1 MRISLARNAILSAI
15 LPVILAASLATLI
28 AAPALAAATLAEF
41 NAAAE
46 RTAAH
51 YRVALGYLRTG
62 NTDLA
67 AIEIER
73 MRETWSSVSRTLAR
87 PPLELSK
94 DVQLYRNTML
104 DISTRLVTASIM
116 IDTGRPAIAA
126 DALRAIRNGLSD
138 LRKVNGVVV
147 LADCVR
153 DANAAMDALYVYND
167 RNLDWSRAGVAGDIN
182 AKANAYGAILKRCD
196 NLADAATRA
205 NPEFRRLIDGAAA
218 SLAQMPKATAARD
231 AGLLHRLL
239 IELRAFDHLLAFRH
253 G

>member
-1 MRISLARNAILSAI
+1 MRICLARTAILA
-15 LPVILAASLATLI
+15 I
-28 AAPALAAATLAEF
+28 AAAAMIASAAAAATLADF

-46 RTAAH
+46 RAAAH

-67 AIEIER
+67 ALEVER
-73 MRETWSSVSRTLAR
+73 MRETWSAISRDLAQ
-87 PPLELSK
+87 PPPELSK

-116 IDTGRPAIAA
+116 IDTGRPQIAA

-138 LRKVNGVVV
+138 LRKANGVVV

-153 DANAAMDALYVYND
+153 DANTAMDALYVYND
-167 RNLDWSRAGVAGDIN
+167 RNLDWSRAGIAGDI
-182 AKANAYGAILKRCD
+182 AVKATAYGAILKRCD
-196 NLADAATRA
+196 GLADSATRA

-218 SLAQMPKATAARD
+218 SLAQMPKATETRD